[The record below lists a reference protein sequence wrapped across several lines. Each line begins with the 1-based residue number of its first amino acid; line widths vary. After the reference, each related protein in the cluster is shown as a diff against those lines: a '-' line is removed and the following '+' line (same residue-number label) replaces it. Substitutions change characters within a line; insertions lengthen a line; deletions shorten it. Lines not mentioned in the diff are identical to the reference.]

1 MPQLIVADDNPRDRS
16 FLLEVLARYAPIIA
30 SNGREALDA
39 CANEPEPWI
48 VTDIQMPN
56 LNGIEL
62 ARHIWARQP
71 AARFLFCSQH
81 SDETYVRTLTKIVPA
96 ETVYGYVLKSN
107 PADIVARAAQA
118 VFDEEQCW
126 IDPQVRRV
134 QARTQQWHDALSDAE
149 YEVLIDIALGLT
161 DNAIAE
167 RRYLSRRGVQNRLQS
182 LYAKLG
188 ANEVPAAKSGVSEVL
203 NIRARTV
210 AIALQRGLIN
220 AFELAREEQLLAAWL
235 GKR

>member
-1 MPQLIVADDNPRDRS
+1 MIVADDNPRDRG
-16 FLLEVLARYAPIIA
+16 FLLEVLARYAPIIT

-48 VTDIQMPN
+48 VTDIQMPA

-134 QARTQQWHDALSDAE
+134 QARTLQRHDALSDAE

-188 ANEVPAAKSGVSEVL
+188 ANEISASKSGATEVL

-210 AIALQRGLIN
+210 SIALQRGLVN
-220 AFELAREEQLLAAWL
+220 AFELAREEQALAIWL